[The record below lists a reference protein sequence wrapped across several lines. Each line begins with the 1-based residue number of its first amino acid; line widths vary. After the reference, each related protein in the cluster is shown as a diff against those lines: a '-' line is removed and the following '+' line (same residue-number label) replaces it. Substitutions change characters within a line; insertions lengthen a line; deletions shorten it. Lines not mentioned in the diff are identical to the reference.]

1 MEKPINLKIGSL
13 GEDIAVKY
21 LINKGF
27 SIILRNYREKW
38 GEIDIICVKNG
49 VTHFVEVKSVSR
61 ITPEDH
67 GSNDLHRPEDN
78 LHGNKAKRLRRVIE
92 TYLASNI
99 TDNDFVCDLITV
111 KIDSSSKIAKVSHIQ
126 DIIL

>member
-13 GEDIAVKY
+13 GENIAVKY

-27 SIILRNYREKW
+27 SIISRNFREKW
-38 GEIDIICVKNG
+38 GEIDIICVKRG

-61 ITPEDH
+61 ITSEDH
-67 GSNDLHRPEDN
+67 NSSDLHRPEDN

-92 TYLASNI
+92 TYLPQ
-99 TDNDFVCDLITV
+99 TM
-111 KIDSSSKIAKVSHIQ
+111 
-126 DIIL
+126 ILFAT